1 MDQLDEN
8 RPEICSALG
17 LDCGT
22 CIHSAAASVARICHD
37 LDGRGVQQIFVQLYP
52 SSGCQPMARAFEL
65 AYQESSNAPRPRV
78 SVASAA
84 A

>member
-1 MDQLDEN
+1 MDQFTEN

-22 CIHSAAASVARICHD
+22 CIHAAAASVARICQG
-37 LDGRGVQQIFVQLYP
+37 LESRGIQQVFFQLYP
-52 SSGCQPMARAFEL
+52 SPGCQPMAQTFEM
-65 AYQESSNAPRPRV
+65 AYQASSNSQRPRL
-78 SVASAA
+78 SVATAA